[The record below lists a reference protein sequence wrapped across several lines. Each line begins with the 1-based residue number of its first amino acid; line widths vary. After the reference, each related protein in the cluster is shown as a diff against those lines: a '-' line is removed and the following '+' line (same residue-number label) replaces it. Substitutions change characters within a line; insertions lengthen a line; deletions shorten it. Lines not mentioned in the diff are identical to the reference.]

1 MSAST
6 GGADPDTRAHR
17 VVSDKDGVVVVTPW
31 WSGAPFEVLVIP
43 EAHEAHEGHLRHA
56 VTGDLAA
63 VGHAVRDVVRRL
75 GELLGDVAYNVV
87 FHTLPH
93 HGDDPFHWHVHVV
106 PRVHSVGGFEQ
117 GTGVPINIVAP
128 EDACRL
134 LAG

>member
-1 MSAST
+1 MPCATSCDVWASC
-6 GGADPDTRAHR
+6 
-17 VVSDKDGVVVVTPW
+17 SVTSPTT
-31 WSGAPFEVLVIP
+31 WSS
-43 EAHEAHEGHLRHA
+43 
-56 VTGDLAA
+56 
-63 VGHAVRDVVRRL
+63 
-75 GELLGDVAYNVV
+75 
-87 FHTLPH
+87 TLPH